1 MYRAAKAIGIDVCG
15 VDICTNDIS
24 KSIINNG
31 IIMEVNTAPGLRM
44 HIYPSEGKSRDVGN
58 EIINMMYKDSIKN
71 IPVVSI
77 SGTNGKT
84 TTTRLINYTLCKLGM
99 CSGMTSTEGIFINN
113 QCIDIGDDTGMDSAK
128 CVLLNKDV
136 EVAVLETARGGIIRR
151 GLAYDLADVAVITN
165 ITEDHLGCDGV
176 KDMEDLCYVKSLI
189 AEAVKEE
196 GYAVIN
202 ADDKYSKT
210 IIE

>member
-1 MYRAAKAIGIDVCG
+1 
-15 VDICTNDIS
+15 
-24 KSIINNG
+24 
-31 IIMEVNTAPGLRM
+31 VNTAPGLRM

-58 EIINMMYKDSIKN
+58 EIINMMYKDDIKN
-71 IPVVSI
+71 IPVVSV

-84 TTTRLINYTLCKLGM
+84 TTTRLINYTLCNLGI

-176 KDMEDLCYVKSLI
+176 KDMEDLCYVKSLV
-189 AEAVKEE
+189 AEAVKND
-196 GYAVIN
+196 GYVVIN

-210 IIE
+210 IIDRIKANIIYFSKDYKNPFCASHSRTYSKIT